1 MKEIVL
7 DGKKLLERE
16 EAQEYLK
23 KKFSFPDHYGK
34 NLDALHDCLCELTD
48 VHIVIKRAEL
58 LHEKYSYGKRVLKV
72 IKDSAEENPA
82 LTAEAKE

>member
-7 DGKKLLERE
+7 DGKKLIERE

-48 VHIVIKRAEL
+48 VRIVIKRAEL

-82 LTAEAKE
+82 LTAEVKE